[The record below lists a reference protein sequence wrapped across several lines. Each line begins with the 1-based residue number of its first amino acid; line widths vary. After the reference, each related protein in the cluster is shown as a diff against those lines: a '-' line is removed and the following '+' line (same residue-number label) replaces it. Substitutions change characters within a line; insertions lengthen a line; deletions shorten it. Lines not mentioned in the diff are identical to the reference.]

1 MSLEM
6 VLCNF
11 IIRFKIK
18 GGFWLFFC
26 PLLISQTTVTELV
39 SARGSAASNYKFK
52 LQCKEGQT
60 YYIKNYNNFFY
71 VSVCLKVILKLRDS
85 FYHLYFT

>member
-1 MSLEM
+1 MSPEM

-18 GGFWLFFC
+18 GGFRLFFC

-39 SARGSAASNYKFK
+39 SAKGSAASNYKFK

-60 YYIKNYNNFFY
+60 HYIKNYNNFFY
-71 VSVCLKVILKLRDS
+71 VSVCLKLILKVQQNLVILWK
-85 FYHLYFT
+85 